1 MLLIKTPFPLLPW
14 FIFNGQQGLLCFAS
28 MIYHD
33 GWKGN
38 QTNLHFIDAFPIASA
53 WQAECTTQFFLSPFL
68 LLSTGCAITYQE
80 TILYYQD
87 LDVVLQHLC
96 LLPALYLKK
105 TRTECAT
112 WIHTGSHEI
121 NPSSPWD
128 FQWSP
133 YGRIIF
139 SHLTFSPSSQQE
151 PGERFL
157 KNEALRYILNRGRIS
172 DTYNSLPWWKSSA
185 ILKKK
190 ALSQLAHII
199 YVITIWLSLEDL
211 GSNRFMPYGAEND
224 TGKDWKS
231 LSHRGLSWNCR
242 YTILNRAGNVIFE
255 GTTCMVQ
262 FSWIWWYQ

>member
-1 MLLIKTPFPLLPW
+1 ML
-14 FIFNGQQGLLCFAS
+14 
-28 MIYHD
+28 YHY
-33 GWKGN
+33 GWKVN
-38 QTNLHFIDAFPIASA
+38 QTNLHLINAFSTASA
-53 WQAECTTQFFLSPFL
+53 WQAECITQFSWVLSCCSPQGVPL
-68 LLSTGCAITYQE
+68 LTRKRFF
-80 TILYYQD
+80 TIKILM
-87 LDVVLQHLC
+87 LFFNICVSC
-96 LLPALYLKK
+96 LRCIWKK

-157 KNEALRYILNRGRIS
+157 RNEALRYILNRGRIS

-262 FSWIWWYQ
+262 FSWI